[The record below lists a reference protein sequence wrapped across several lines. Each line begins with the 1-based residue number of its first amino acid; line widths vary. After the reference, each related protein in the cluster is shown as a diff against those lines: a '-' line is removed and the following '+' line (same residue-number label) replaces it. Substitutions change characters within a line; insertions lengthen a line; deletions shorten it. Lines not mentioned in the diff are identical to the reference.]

1 VNVFVPF
8 LFCHVFTPLGKA
20 TLLQEKSQWSR
31 GFSDCFG
38 EGDRLSLS
46 LNFLSSHGKARSGL
60 QSDKNPIQL
69 WEKEQE
75 DQAKMQELGWIW
87 VNGELVKWQEAKT
100 HVLTHALHYGTAV
113 FEGIRCYKTVKGP
126 AVFRLYEHIRRLFD
140 SAHIIKMC
148 LPYTPEEVKQA
159 TLQVI
164 QANGVE
170 ECYIRPLAFRG
181 YGEMGIDPSRCE
193 VDFVI
198 AVWCW
203 GAYMGDKALR
213 EGVRAKIS
221 SYARSYI
228 NSSSP
233 RAKTSANYLNSV
245 LAKLEA
251 KELGYD
257 EAILLDVNGFVAEG
271 SGENIFYV
279 KNGVIFTP
287 HPYAILL
294 GITRDAV
301 MQIAWGLGLEV
312 RETLVTRDD
321 LYLADEAF
329 FTGTAAEITPLVEID
344 GRKIG
349 DGKPGPI
356 TRRLQETFFRVV
368 RGEEP
373 AYEGWLTYVKGG
385 EV

>member
-1 VNVFVPF
+1 
-8 LFCHVFTPLGKA
+8 
-20 TLLQEKSQWSR
+20 
-31 GFSDCFG
+31 
-38 EGDRLSLS
+38 
-46 LNFLSSHGKARSGL
+46 
-60 QSDKNPIQL
+60 
-69 WEKEQE
+69 
-75 DQAKMQELGWIW
+75 MQELEWIW
-87 VNGELVKWQEAKT
+87 VNGKLVRWQEAKT

-113 FEGIRCYKTVKGP
+113 FEGIRCYKTSQGP
-126 AVFRLYEHIRRLFD
+126 AVFRLDEHIRRLFD
-140 SAHIIKMC
+140 SAHIIRMC
-148 LPYTPEEVKQA
+148 LPYTQEEVKKA
-159 TLQVI
+159 TLSVI
-164 QANGVE
+164 RANNVE

-181 YGEMGIDPSRCE
+181 YGEMGVDPTRCE

-203 GAYMGDKALR
+203 GAYMGEKALR

-233 RAKTSANYLNSV
+233 RAKTSANYLNSA
-245 LAKLEA
+245 LAKMEA

-279 KNGVIFTP
+279 KNGILYTP
-287 HPYAILL
+287 HPYSILL
-294 GITRDAV
+294 GITRDSV
-301 MQIAWGLGLEV
+301 IRIAKNLGLEV
-312 RETLVTRDD
+312 QETLVTRDD

-329 FTGTAAEITPLVEID
+329 FTGTAAEITPIVEID
-344 GRKIG
+344 GRMVG
-349 DGKPGPI
+349 TGKPGEV
-356 TRRLQETFFRVV
+356 TRRLQEVFFRVV

-373 AYEGWLTYVKGG
+373 GYERWLSYVK